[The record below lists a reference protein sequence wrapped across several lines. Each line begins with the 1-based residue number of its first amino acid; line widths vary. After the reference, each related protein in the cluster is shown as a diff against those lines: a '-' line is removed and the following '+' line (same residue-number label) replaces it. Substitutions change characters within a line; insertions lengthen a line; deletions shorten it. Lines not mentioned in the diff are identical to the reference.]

1 VFAPGSTDVILVF
14 PDQRFGRPNLAV
26 AQTVI
31 LRQFDLRLKPELG
44 FAVRA
49 VHVYV
54 KAGFFAREEKKRKPS
69 SRKMVGLTSY
79 RPGRK
84 RSHPPAHDPVPLA
97 ERGAS
102 RAYAWSEELGN
113 T

>member
-1 VFAPGSTDVILVF
+1 MF

-54 KAGFFAREEKKRKPS
+54 KAGFF
-69 SRKMVGLTSY
+69 
-79 RPGRK
+79 GRK